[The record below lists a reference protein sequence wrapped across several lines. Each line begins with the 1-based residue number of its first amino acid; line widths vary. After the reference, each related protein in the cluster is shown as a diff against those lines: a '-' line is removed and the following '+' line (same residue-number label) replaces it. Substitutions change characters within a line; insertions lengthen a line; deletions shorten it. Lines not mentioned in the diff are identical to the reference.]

1 MMTHSMPSQQ
11 PGDDPPGKPGRK
23 LGPIADGVG
32 TAHRAWLE
40 PLRARLLASGLTIS
54 GLAQRAGWPKSKV
67 SELLRGVGQYPRW
80 EITHSLLHVLGIPTW
95 PMRRLWSAAALQ
107 ARKKQEWI
115 DGCIERVVLSTG
127 PDVPPVDHL
136 AFAELNRTP
145 YTAYARVFLRDAC
158 EADQVVAETF
168 DVLWLQWEEALASAD
183 VQKFAWQVLRQSV
196 MARTPHTGGHPELVP
211 AAFDTVA
218 LHRTTCIAEQFAQI
232 EESIALF
239 KALSHL
245 PGLQLDVMILKHLR
259 GMDDTAVAD
268 VLGVPVA
275 SVSSADRHAKRSLT
289 EALSHACQEEPTHER
304 DR

>member
-1 MMTHSMPSQQ
+1 MVPHSMPSQR

-40 PLRARLLASGLTIS
+40 PLRSRLLASGLTIS
-54 GLAQRAGWPKSKV
+54 DLAQRAGWPKSKV
-67 SELLRGVGQYPRW
+67 SELLRGVGLYPRW
-80 EITHSLLHVLGIPTW
+80 EITHGLLHVLGIPTW
-95 PMRRLWSAAALQ
+95 PMRRLWSAAARE

-127 PDVPPVDHL
+127 PALPPVDHR
-136 AFAELNRTP
+136 AFAELNRP
-145 YTAYARVFLRDAC
+145 AYTAYARVFLRDAR

-168 DVLWLQWEEALASAD
+168 DVLWLRWEEALVSAD
-183 VQKFAWQVLRQSV
+183 VQKFAWQVLRQGV
-196 MARTPHTGGHPELVP
+196 MARTPRTGDHPELVP

-218 LHRTTCIAEQFAQI
+218 LHHTSGADRQFAQM
-232 EESIALF
+232 EESMALF
-239 KALSHL
+239 KALSRL
-245 PGLQLDVMILKHLR
+245 PDLQLDVMVLKHLR

-289 EALSHACQEEPTHER
+289 ETLSHVCQEELSR
-304 DR
+304 DRDR